1 MLEAVL
7 RDATSPALRK
17 TAFMS
22 NVAASR
28 SSRDHTRKSC
38 ADLRTLLR
46 RVISLLSVAGNGVKI
61 IASVGPSF

>member
-22 NVAASR
+22 NVAASG
-28 SSRDHTRKSC
+28 
-38 ADLRTLLR
+38 AP
-46 RVISLLSVAGNGVKI
+46 VIALANLVLTSVPYFGV
-61 IASVGPSF
+61 